1 MSHNTELRLKTPK
14 ERLQPPQ
21 SSYLQQR
28 WHHFQTNVRRHHAV
42 EDKALGFPDY
52 LFRSRVH
59 DQRGEGE
66 LDTAEHCLLTCS
78 AFIDQ
83 RVAIRRRSGRRIEV
97 RKIGG
102 FLEED
107 RMRAVVY

>member
-14 ERLQPPQ
+14 ERLQPHIMRPQIFGTNPPQ
-21 SSYLQQR
+21 SSY
-28 WHHFQTNVRRHHAV
+28 TNVRRHHAV
-42 EDKALGFPDY
+42 EDKALGFRDY
-52 LFRSRVH
+52 LSGGALYE
-59 DQRGEGE
+59 QCGEGE
-66 LDTAEHCLLTCS
+66 PDTAEHFLLTCP
-78 AFIDQ
+78 AFINQ
-83 RVAIRRRSGRRIEV
+83 REEEFEV